1 MKKIYSL
8 IQFSLLAM
16 VIFSSAATNL
26 NAQCADGTTEVSV
39 TMSNETFDGENSW
52 LLWDATA
59 GMALAGVN
67 SNATS
72 MPAGGTPAVPC
83 ANTTPSGGWVDGQT
97 VSACVTDGNV
107 IELYTYESFGDGW
120 QNGNLLVETTE
131 DATAF
136 VAVPCAPQNFLL
148 FDGSSTASDNDLVA
162 GTGDGGIDCT
172 TPGAGVLSA
181 SFSTACISGC
191 DIECPED
198 IVANTDPG
206 VCVANTILPPATFD
220 PEGCNLV
227 AASDNVE
234 TSTGDVDLTFTA
246 AVYSGDAV
254 TIPSGPTPGVCV
266 TEVAFTISWSTDN
279 GGNGVGFESAP
290 ITFPAPLINPAT
302 VANLDGN
309 FPANGTV
316 FPAGATGT
324 DAPQGGPLLLDDGMP
339 TGNGDCTVA
348 SMDIVVSVADYNN
361 WNGGTFIIGGDN
373 GINLFCADNFIN
385 ISTNV
390 PTTCSPYVVSG
401 LPGGISADGPVSP
414 STIAAGVDFPLGTTT
429 VCYAGTGSAN
439 GMSFPLSCKFD
450 VTVNDMEAPTL
461 TCPGDFTF
469 NLQGGECCQKYE
481 FEIVALDN
489 CPATSSSLTGP
500 FCDPCADPTGGSA
513 LACGA
518 GPNGIIQILDGT
530 TPGDFLTEVCYNQET
545 FGTTTTAVINVYCYD
560 GVTVPFDDGAGT
572 FVPFATLPVTLDA
585 ADNGSCVCFDFLDP
599 TTMVYPTLPAGC
611 TSVAIEVFN
620 AVGRSV
626 QTPPACDGS
635 TATGM
640 NTFIVAPACGLAAPG
655 TLTSIGFA
663 LDASYLASFIAAE
676 LEAEVDDTATP
687 GNPGFDTF
695 NEFESGDELPIGIHC
710 FAYTATDASGN
721 VSSCDFCITVN
732 GIPESQVV
740 NSLTC
745 NNSVNL
751 SLDENCQAFIS
762 ADMFLEGGP
771 YGCYFDC
778 YEVYITD
785 EFGNNVVSGC
795 GDAATKVPGGDAVFP
810 NTDVNDVN
818 GCIVDIPC
826 GEYTVMV
833 YDRCNDNT
841 CWGNLV
847 VEDKIAPVIIPPADV
862 TLNCLQSTEP
872 GENCDGTIA
881 LSLVEEPTSW
891 DDGST
896 GSVYTSAGTVV
907 QPTTGAVITDINIDI
922 DLAHS
927 WVADLDIVLTGPGGV
942 SIFLTDSDCGANDNV
957 ICTFD
962 EESGLPISCAAFA
975 GNAPHEDCSI
985 AQAGATL
992 STTYETASFT
1002 NAGLG
1007 LDQWYGLPVGGDWS
1021 LEIFDNAG
1029 GDGGC
1034 VKSVALNI
1042 EWTAF
1047 SSGLATIE
1055 NGCGSETLT
1064 FQDELFDNDCD
1075 GSVIV
1080 RTWLATDEK
1089 GNSGTAVSNI
1099 FVEQVGLDGENSEW
1113 FYPSDVVDLT
1123 CDACVT
1129 PECMYDYFRGLWVA
1143 ANPMAPSL
1151 VEDPEWFVDEIA
1163 EYNCNADAAGVRN
1176 AYPFFFNKK
1185 GVQERFDIN
1194 NCNMFFSYSDLE
1206 LPTCG
1211 AGCTGNSKIIR
1222 TWTALD
1228 WCTGETSESVQVI
1241 HAKDNMGPTID
1252 LVESITVSASIHDCT
1267 ANFILPTPEHLT
1279 DNCDNNVTY
1288 TVFGAPGTVTDIS
1301 ASPFFDGSVWRVIG
1315 LPKSMEPAVY
1325 TYVAEDCCGNSTS
1338 VTLLVTVVDATP
1350 PIAIGTQN
1358 IVINLT
1364 SSPTDPNGGVAK
1376 LFKESVDNGSHD
1388 GGCGPVRLAI
1398 RRTDDN
1404 DCGSLGVDGHNNN
1417 STFFNFNDLPNN
1429 MQPAD
1434 HDRDDTDN
1442 GDFVKFCCND
1452 LSGDNTFVDG
1462 NGMTYAIIE
1471 VELGVWDDANMDGIP
1486 GTPGDQFAKTWV
1498 NVRVE
1503 SKLEA
1508 TIQCP
1513 PLVKI
1518 TCEMDETDLSITGSA
1533 SGGAT
1538 CGGLNTVYM
1547 DLCGLDI
1554 NQDMEINRFNVPFS
1568 TTINEVGMCYD
1579 VNGDGVIANYTAN
1592 GAAGSSGGDSVGE
1605 DFFNKACHY
1614 GPITRY
1620 WSIEGTD
1627 IKCRQI
1633 IIIEEPTGTFAGSG
1647 VDLNNDGDCND
1658 PGDVCPVIDWPYSR
1672 NNFINLV
1679 SNDGAADCDGDG
1691 RGNEISTSDINI
1703 VDDGGY
1709 PTYAEVSMDCIDA
1722 LCEEPV
1728 WVDANCS
1735 LVGWSLDSDTFF
1747 FEGDACRKIIN
1758 TYTVIDWCQYDPNSV
1773 DSEGIWTWTVIG
1785 KLIDPYP
1792 PVVNATNGEFP
1803 AIPGGSGSVNPTSG
1817 ACVGFATAAATATDT
1832 SIDDDGNVIDN
1843 ACPSQ
1848 WLKWNVYVDIGA
1860 DWTFNREWS
1869 SYVAED
1875 KNTATD
1881 PLWSEDNAAD
1891 NIAAYGYTIPDVRV
1905 GNTGGVDNATDFATE
1920 PGFEYIINIPDA
1932 IPADCGETQHRVVW
1946 KVYDGCGN
1954 VASTTSFFTVSDMKA
1969 PTPYCVNLSTA
1980 LMADPDGA
1988 GPEVAMVELWAIDFD
2003 FGSFDNCTD
2012 YEDLRYTFT
2021 DTPPSDDPDY
2031 IADQRSSARRFTCD
2045 DLAGTNNAV
2054 LTVPVYVW
2062 DGCNNFD
2069 FCLVN
2074 LRLIDNNADSDC
2086 NSGGTGSIAGT
2097 IETEFGE
2104 TVEQVDVSNEDMMFA
2119 YTANDMTDNSGSYA
2133 FDYNEMNNDFELTA
2147 DKNDDY
2153 LNGVSTLDL
2162 VIIQRHILGSATL
2175 DSPYKMIAA
2184 DVNNDKAITAIDL
2197 IQLRKLILGI
2207 YDELPNNSSWRF
2219 ADASTTIDISNP
2231 WNTLDETINIYDL
2244 KTDMM
2249 DENFI
2254 GVKIGDVN
2262 QSVVANAAS
2271 TTTESR
2277 SAASIDVIF
2286 DDRAVEV
2293 GELVELVIKG
2303 ESMDD
2308 LYGYQ
2313 FTLETEGLELV
2324 EVESGMI
2331 EVSNANFGALGNKVT
2346 TSWNTLSPVN
2356 ANGDLFTMTFKSNVS
2371 GQLSEILDL
2380 NSSVTRAE
2388 AYVGSNLEII
2398 DIDLR
2403 SGDGDVDYALYQNE
2417 PNPFSNNTIVGFE
2430 LPEAGSATLTVLDVT
2445 GKVLRVINGDYVK
2458 GYNELELSKSDF
2470 GSAGVY
2476 YYQLDSGDFTAT
2488 KKMIIIE

>member
-1 MKKIYSL
+1 MKKIY
-8 IQFSLLAM
+8 LLTITAIM
-16 VIFSSAATNL
+16 LLCASMQ
-26 NAQCADGTTEVSV
+26 AQVTVNYASGAFDNEVA
-39 TMSNETFDGENSW
+39 W
-52 LLWDATA
+52 LLWDATDNVC
-59 GMALAGVN
+59 LATYEMGQTG
-67 SNATS
+67 STS
-72 MPAGGTPAVPC
+72 VTVFP
-83 ANTTPSGGWVDGQT
+83 PSGN
-97 VSACVTDGNV
+97 NV
-107 IELYTYESFGDGW
+107 ELYAYESFGDGW
-120 QNGNLLVETTE
+120 NGATIEFICGTTSVFGPADSGADGANAAGSVCDETTTIVQE
-131 DATAF
+131 
-136 VAVPCAPQNFLL
+136 
-148 FDGSSTASDNDLVA
+148 
-162 GTGDGGIDCT
+162 
-172 TPGAGVLSA
+172 
-181 SFSTACISGC
+181 ISGC
-191 DIECPED
+191 SGMLEDVEVVTFSPDPGTSQPTIGAASAAVLVGACTAPVFTGCEITCPDDIQVDTE
-198 IVANTDPG
+198 PG
-206 VCVANTILPPATFD
+206 VCTSNVVLPEPTFD
-220 PEGCNLV
+220 APGCNLV
-227 AASDNVE
+227 APTDVVM
-234 TSTGDVDLTFTA
+234 TSTGDAPLTFA
-246 AVYSGDAV
+246 GAIYAGDNITVPA
-254 TIPSGPTPGVCV
+254 GPAPAVCV

-279 GGNGVGFESAP
+279 GGSGAGFESAP
-290 ITFPAPLINPAT
+290 ITFPAPLINPAV
-302 VANLDGN
+302 VANLNGN
-309 FPANGTV
+309 FPANGTI

-324 DAPQGGPLLLDDGMP
+324 DTPQGGPLGTNDGMP
-339 TGNGDCTVA
+339 TGNGDCSVA

-361 WNGGTFIIGGDN
+361 WNGGTFVIGGDG

-385 ISTNV
+385 ITTNV
-390 PTTCSPYVVSG
+390 PTSCAPYTISG
-401 LPGGISADGPVSP
+401 LPNGISEDGPVSP
-414 STIAAGVDFPLGTTT
+414 ATIAAGFDFPLGTTT
-429 VCYAGTGSAN
+429 VCYAATGSAN
-439 GMSFPLSCKFD
+439 GASFPLSCKFD
-450 VTVNDMEAPTL
+450 VTVCDKEAPLL

-481 FEIVALDN
+481 FEVSAVDN
-489 CPATSSSLTGP
+489 CPATASTLSGP

-518 GPNGIIQILDGT
+518 GPNSIIQIIDGT
-530 TPGDFLTEVCYNQET
+530 NVGDFLTEVCYNQET
-545 FGTTTTAVINVYCYD
+545 FGTTTTAVINVYCFD

-572 FVPFATLPVTLDA
+572 FTPFATLDATLDA
-585 ADNGSCVCFDFLDP
+585 SNNGSCVCFDFLDP
-599 TTMVYPTLPAGC
+599 ATMVYPTLPGGC
-611 TSVAIEVFN
+611 TSIAIEVFN
-620 AVGRSV
+620 ATGRSV
-626 QTPPACDGS
+626 QTPPACNGA

-640 NTFIVAPACGLAAPG
+640 NTFIVAPACGLASPG

-663 LDASYLASFIAAE
+663 LDASFNASFIAPAIE
-676 LEAEVDDTATP
+676 PVVDNTATP

-732 GIPESQVV
+732 AIPESQVV

-795 GDAATKVPGGDAVFP
+795 GDAATKVPGGDPLFP

-818 GCIVDIPC
+818 GCVVDIPC

-847 VEDKIAPVIIPPADV
+847 VEDKIAPVVTPPADV
-862 TLNCLQSTEP
+862 TLNCLQSTLP
-872 GENCDGTIA
+872 GENCDGAIA
-881 LSLVEEPTSW
+881 LSLVEEPFSFA
-891 DDGST
+891 DGTT
-896 GSVYTSAGTVV
+896 GLVYTGTASSV

-922 DLAHS
+922 DFAHS
-927 WVADLDIVLTGPGGV
+927 WVADLDIVLTGPGGATV
-942 SIFLTDSDCGANDNV
+942 FLTDSDCGANDNV

-962 EESGLPISCAAFA
+962 EESGLPISCAGFVGA
-975 GNAPHEDCSI
+975 APHEDCTV
-985 AQAGATL
+985 AQTGATL
-992 STTYETASFT
+992 STTYETAGFT
-1002 NAGLG
+1002 NTGIG
-1007 LDQWYGLPVGGDWS
+1007 LDQWYGLPVGGDWTIQ
-1021 LEIFDNAG
+1021 IFDNAG

-1034 VKSVALNI
+1034 IKALNLDI
-1042 EWTAF
+1042 QYTAF
-1047 SSGLATIE
+1047 ASGMATIA

-1064 FQDELFDNDCD
+1064 FQDETFDNDCD

-1080 RTWLATDEK
+1080 RTWVATDEK
-1089 GNSGTAVSNI
+1089 GNTGTAVSNI

-1129 PECMYDYFRGLWVA
+1129 PECIYDYFRGIFVA
-1143 ANPMAPSL
+1143 ENPMAESF
-1151 VEDPEWFVDEIA
+1151 VNDPEWFEDEIA
-1163 EYNCNADAAGVRN
+1163 VYNLNADAAGVRN
-1176 AYPFFFNKK
+1176 AYPFFFNKT
-1185 GVQERFDIN
+1185 GVQQRFDIN
-1194 NCNMFFSYSDLE
+1194 NCNMFFSYSDLV

-1211 AGCTGNSKIIR
+1211 PDCTGNSKIVR

-1241 HAKDNMGPTID
+1241 HAKDNEGPEID
-1252 LVESITVSASIHDCT
+1252 LVDEITVSASIHDCS
-1267 ANFILPTPEHLT
+1267 ANFVLPVPEHLT

-1288 TVFGAPGTVTDIS
+1288 TIYGAPGTVTDIS
-1301 ASPFFDGSVWRVIG
+1301 ASPFNDNGTWRVIG
-1315 LPKSMEPAVY
+1315 LPKTMEPAMY
-1325 TYVAEDCCGNSTS
+1325 TYAAEDCCGNITLD
-1338 VTLLVTVVDATP
+1338 TLLVNVVDATP

-1364 SSPTDPNGGVAK
+1364 ASPTDPNGGLAK
-1376 LFKESVDNGSHD
+1376 LFTESVDNGSHD
-1388 GGCGPVRLAI
+1388 GGCGPVKLAI
-1398 RRTDDN
+1398 RRTDIDDDYGVCN
-1404 DCGSLGVDGHNNN
+1404 SFGVDGHENNA
-1417 STFFNFNDLPNN
+1417 TFFNFNDLPNN
-1429 MQPAD
+1429 QQPAD
-1434 HDRDDTDN
+1434 HNRDDTD
-1442 GDFVKFCCND
+1442 GGEFVKFCCND
-1452 LSGDNTFVDG
+1452 LTGPNALVDA
-1462 NGMTYAIIE
+1462 NGMTYVIIE
-1471 VELGVWDDANMDGIP
+1471 VELGVWDDANMDGVP

-1533 SGGAT
+1533 TGGAT
-1538 CGGLNTVYM
+1538 CGDLNTVYM

-1554 NQDMEINRFNVPFS
+1554 NQDMEIASYDVSSN

-1579 VNGDGVIANYTAN
+1579 VNGDGVIANYTAA
-1592 GAAGSSGGDSVGE
+1592 GPAGSSGGDSVGE

-1647 VDLNNDGDCND
+1647 IDLNDDGDCND

-1691 RGNEISTSDINI
+1691 RGNEISSGDITI
-1703 VDDGGY
+1703 VPSSGSY
-1709 PTYAEVSMDCIDA
+1709 PDYAEVSMDCIDA

-1773 DSEGIWTWTVIG
+1773 DSRGIWTWTVIG

-1792 PVVNATNGEFP
+1792 PVVTATNGTFP
-1803 AIPGGSGSVNPTSG
+1803 AVPGGSGSVNPTSG

-1848 WLKWNVYVDIGA
+1848 WLKWNVYVDIGN
-1860 DWTFNREWS
+1860 DWTFDREWS
-1869 SYVAED
+1869 SFVAED

-1891 NIAAYGYTIPDVRV
+1891 NIAAYGYEIPDVRV

-1920 PGFEYIINIPDA
+1920 PGFEYEINIPDA

-1954 VASTTSFFTVSDMKA
+1954 VASTTSFFTVSDQKA

-2012 YEDLRYTFT
+2012 YENLRYTFT
-2021 DTPPSDDPDY
+2021 DVAPDNDPDY
-2031 IADQRSSARRFTCD
+2031 IPAQRSSARRFTSA
-2045 DLAGTNNAV
+2045 DLAGTTNAV

-2062 DGCNNFD
+2062 DACNNFD

-2074 LRLIDNNADSDC
+2074 LRLIDNNDPTTT
-2086 NSGGTGSIAGT
+2086 GGTGSIAGT
-2097 IETEFGE
+2097 VVTEFGE
-2104 TVEQVDVSNEDMMFA
+2104 TVEQVDVANEDMMF
-2119 YTANDMTDNSGSYA
+2119 TATIHDMTDDSGSYA
-2133 FDYNEMNNDFELTA
+2133 FEHNGMNNDFEVTA
-2147 DKNDDY
+2147 SKNDDY

-2231 WNTLDETINIYDL
+2231 WNTIDETINIYNL
-2244 KTDMM
+2244 TTDMM

-2277 SAASIDVIF
+2277 SAASIDVSYA
-2286 DDRAVEV
+2286 DRAIEV
-2293 GELVELVIKG
+2293 GELVELVITG
-2303 ESMDD
+2303 ESLTD

-2331 EVSNANFGALGNKVT
+2331 EVTNANFGALGNKVT

-2371 GQLSEILDL
+2371 GQLSDILDL

-2388 AYVGSNLEII
+2388 AYVGSNL
-2398 DIDLR
+2398 DIVKVNLTNR
-2403 SGDGDVDYALYQNE
+2403 NGDVNYALYQNE
-2417 PNPFSNNTIVGFE
+2417 PNPFSNNTVVGFE

-2445 GKVLRVINGDYVK
+2445 GKVLKVIAGDYVQ